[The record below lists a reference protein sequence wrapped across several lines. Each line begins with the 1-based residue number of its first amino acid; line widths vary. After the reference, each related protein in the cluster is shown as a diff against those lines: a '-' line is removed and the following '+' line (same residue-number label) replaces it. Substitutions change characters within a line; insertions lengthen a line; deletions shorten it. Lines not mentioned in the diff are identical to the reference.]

1 MALLKGGTVV
11 NGTIT
16 GTLIGNADTA
26 TAIKQNV
33 IAASTNLNTLTDS
46 GYYTATA
53 EVAATC
59 TNCPVTTDFCMKVD
73 KISDSIVMQTV
84 YGAISNGIV
93 PIYMRSSVSS
103 AFTRVSG
110 E

>member
-26 TAIKQNV
+26 TAIKQTA
-33 IAASTNLNTLTDS
+33 IAASTDLNTLTTS
-46 GYYTATA
+46 GIYTATA

-59 TNCPVTTDFCMKVD
+59 TNCPVTDAAFLLEVSAVGTTQF
-73 KISDSIVMQTV
+73 QTLYAADTAAPARV
-84 YGAISNGIV
+84 YNRRPATGTWYSCV
-93 PIYMRSSVSS
+93 
-103 AFTRVSG
+103 G

>member
-33 IAASTNLNTLTDS
+33 IAASTDLNTLTTS
-46 GYYTATA
+46 GIYTATA

-59 TNCPVTTDFCMKVD
+59 TNCPVTDAAFLLEVNA
-73 KISDSIVMQTV
+73 ISDVRFDTLYAV
-84 YGAISNGIV
+84 DTAA
-93 PIYMRSSVSS
+93 P
-103 AFTRVSG
+103 TRVYTRYNSG
-110 E
+110 TWSAITGA

>member
-33 IAASTNLNTLTDS
+33 IAASTDLNTLTTS
-46 GYYTATA
+46 GIYTATA

-59 TNCPVTTDFCMKVD
+59 TNCPVTTEFCLEVNNV
-73 KISDSIVMQTV
+73 SDSVIIQKL
-84 YGAISNGIV
+84 YGVSTSGLIPV
-93 PIYMRSSVSS
+93 YMRSSVSS
-103 AFTRVSG
+103 NFVRVTG

>member
-33 IAASTNLNTLTDS
+33 IAASTDLNTLTTS
-46 GYYTATA
+46 GIYTATA

-59 TNCPVTTDFCMKVD
+59 TNCPVTTAFCLKVD
-73 KISDSIVMQTV
+73 NISSNFILQTLYGVAASGRAPV
-84 YGAISNGIV
+84 YSRTN
-93 PIYMRSSVSS
+93 VSS
-103 AFTRVSG
+103 SFEAITG